1 MYRFVDQPVA
11 SLGTGARLLLWGMRE
26 WVSAIH
32 DRRCPEARLLP
43 VFARWNINDMLL
55 PFTEMMRTLNLRA
68 RNDIGFA
75 PPHCCVVSED
85 EAVLLALAAD
95 VDRRSPDE
103 MTATLSLIVRTGYVA
118 PMHVAV
124 RQVVAAMGAAGLAP
138 EEPKRSAS
146 TSSRK

>member
-11 SLGTGARLLLWGMRE
+11 SLGNGARLLLWGMRE

-32 DRRCPEARLLP
+32 SRRCPEARLLP

-68 RNDIGFA
+68 RHDIAFG
-75 PPHCCVVSED
+75 PPRCCIVSED
-85 EAVLLALAAD
+85 EAILLALAAD
-95 VDRRSPDE
+95 VDRRPPDE
-103 MTATLSLIVRTGYVA
+103 MTATISLIVRTGHVA

-124 RQVVAAMGAAGLAP
+124 RQVVAAMRAAGLTPGEP
-138 EEPKRSAS
+138 ERSAP
-146 TSSRK
+146 TASRD

>member
-26 WVSAIH
+26 WVAAVH

-68 RNDIGFA
+68 RNDIAFA
-75 PPHCCVVSED
+75 PPRCCVVSED

-95 VDRRSPDE
+95 VDCRPPDE
-103 MTATLSLIVRTGYVA
+103 MTATLSLIVRTGHVA

-124 RQVVAAMGAAGLAP
+124 RQVVAAMGAAGLVP
-138 EEPKRSAS
+138 EEPKRSAP